1 MFQGFPQQGAA
12 QIAQGASLYI
22 LNRKEPSVTTASV
35 LTVSQ
40 PHVSKSAQSNP
51 ALAMQAFVVDLA
63 LSLGSNETTTIE
75 FPVNSTS
82 ANYPDKGWYVS
93 NDRLAVIREIESMS
107 NMSKQILSQVP
118 MHQKMVQGCDALLL
132 QLNPE
137 RQKEVQQAEEIAML
151 KSQIEEMKRNSSET
165 GMKLDKVLA
174 LLAVDSPR
182 NISKTKKDE

>member
-1 MFQGFPQQGAA
+1 MFQGLPQQGAA
-12 QIAQGASLYI
+12 QIAQGAALYI
-22 LNRKEPSVTTASV
+22 LNRKEPSVTPATV

-40 PHVSKSAQSNP
+40 PHVSKSAQTNP
-51 ALAMQAFVVDLA
+51 ALALQAFVVDLT
-63 LSLGSNETTTIE
+63 LSMGNNETTTIE

-93 NDRLAVIREIESMS
+93 NDRLAITREVESMS

-118 MHQKMVQGCDALLL
+118 MHEKMVKGCEALLL

-137 RQKEVQQAEEIAML
+137 RQKEAQQAEEIAML

-182 NISKTKKDE
+182 NIKLKKDE